1 MRRTARAVAQALRGR
16 AASERTSQT
25 NEILLPQACFDAPA
39 KKKNGKSTVNKK
51 EEEEEKDLRAH
62 SWVPI
67 LARQKR
73 GRLAQGLPF
82 SRRIGHAK

>member
-39 KKKNGKSTVNKK
+39 KKKTENRLSTKK
-51 EEEEEKDLRAH
+51 KKKKKN
-62 SWVPI
+62 I
-67 LARQKR
+67 
-73 GRLAQGLPF
+73 
-82 SRRIGHAK
+82 

>member
-39 KKKNGKSTVNKK
+39 KKKKTENRLSTKK
-51 EEEEEKDLRAH
+51 
-62 SWVPI
+62 
-67 LARQKR
+67 KR
-73 GRLAQGLPF
+73 KKKK
-82 SRRIGHAK
+82 I